1 MKPVNFE
8 VVKRDNESEDR
19 LIKRFLKKSAKN
31 ELLDKHLESMSFVS
45 KSEKNRKKRR
55 KKAYL
60 SRKEK

>member
-8 VVKRDNESEDR
+8 VVKKENETEDR
-19 LIKRFLKKSAKN
+19 LIKRFLKKSSKN
-31 ELLDKHLESMSFVS
+31 ELLDKHLEKMNFIS

-55 KKAYL
+55 RKAFL

>member
-8 VVKRDNESEDR
+8 VTKRDNESEDR
-19 LIKRFLKKSAKN
+19 LIKRFLKKSSKN
-31 ELLDKHLESMSFVS
+31 ELLDKHLENMSFVS